1 MYTAVYV
8 GMLHQYSLVGSQ
20 CNTVL
25 CRMLLSE
32 LTDMA
37 SKEPS
42 SSKDEESAEDSLA
55 SSTSVHKGTL
65 LDR

>member
-1 MYTAVYV
+1 
-8 GMLHQYSLVGSQ
+8 
-20 CNTVL
+20 
-25 CRMLLSE
+25 MLLSE
-32 LTDMA
+32 LADMA

-42 SSKDEESAEDSLA
+42 TSSKDEESAEDALA